1 MSDNLFRLVIVLGW
15 SVVAAITGTAIAEQG
30 PAAAVATFVT
40 DLDHPWRAQFYADLE
55 TRMLFGAC
63 MIYRER
69 SPATGVACAFA
80 TLALG
85 ALFTLPYLLVASF
98 HGHGSVRALLLGRHR
113 LCSSPASRG
122 GAEGIIARTVCRVPS

>member
-1 MSDNLFRLVIVLGW
+1 MAMFRLFIVLGLI
-15 SVVAAITGTAIAEQG
+15 VIAAITGIALADQGAAAAIA
-30 PAAAVATFVT
+30 TFAT

-55 TRMLFGAC
+55 IHLLLFGAW

-69 SPATGVACAFA
+69 SPAVGVLCAFA

-113 LCSSPASRG
+113 
-122 GAEGIIARTVCRVPS
+122 

>member
-1 MSDNLFRLVIVLGW
+1 MAIFRLGIVLGW
-15 SVVAAITGTAIAEQG
+15 IGVAAITGIALAEQG
-30 PAAAVATFVT
+30 LAAAIATFVA

-55 TRMLFGAC
+55 AHLLLFGAW

-69 SPATGVACAFA
+69 RPVVGIACAFA

-85 ALFTLPYLLVASF
+85 ALFTLPYLLAASF

-113 LCSSPASRG
+113 
-122 GAEGIIARTVCRVPS
+122 